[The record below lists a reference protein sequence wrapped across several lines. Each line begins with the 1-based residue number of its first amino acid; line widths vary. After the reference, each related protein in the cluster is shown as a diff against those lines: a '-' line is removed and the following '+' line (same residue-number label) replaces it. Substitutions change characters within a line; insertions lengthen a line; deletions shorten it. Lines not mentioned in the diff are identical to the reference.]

1 MSRPEPTRDAPGGL
15 RLDPVEGAIAVSAA
29 PGDTAVQLP
38 WLAPGVASLVAFTR
52 PHRPSSWSTIRTDP
66 AALLLLLR
74 NLPHDQSPEPFRPQC
89 GVPAALRLAHDLL
102 AEPAVGVLNR

>member
-38 WLAPGVASLVAFTR
+38 WLAPGVASLVALTR
-52 PHRPSSWSTIRTDP
+52 PHRPVSWATIRSDP

-74 NLPHDQSPEPFRPQC
+74 QSRHDQPPEPFQPLRSAL
-89 GVPAALRLAHDLL
+89 AALRLAHDLL
-102 AEPAVGVLNR
+102 GQPAAGVLD